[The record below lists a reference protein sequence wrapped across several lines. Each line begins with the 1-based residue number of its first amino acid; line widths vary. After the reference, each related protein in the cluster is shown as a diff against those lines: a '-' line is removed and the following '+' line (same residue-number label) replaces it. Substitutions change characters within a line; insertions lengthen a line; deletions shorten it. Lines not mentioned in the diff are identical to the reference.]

1 MRRLLNIALLA
12 ATALAVA
19 APTNAGAATPTSIG
33 AYPALYPAFSPKV
46 TDYVSRCQ
54 HGRPLLLAVH
64 APKRTKVRIDGKPG
78 PRKQRLDLGAGQAT
92 RVKIGTR
99 TYHVRCIPRSFPKW
113 TSERTGKTQARW
125 YIVTPAEGGKGAHFV
140 AIYDSNGVP
149 IWWAHPPYDPMD
161 AKLLPNGNIAWSRFT
176 GTPYATFS
184 VPYEE
189 HRLNGKLV
197 RKIAAVGIQT
207 DSHELQMLPNGNYL
221 LGGYVPRDGVDLSPY
236 GGPSNAAVTDAEVQE
251 VTPEGKL
258 VWSWNSKDH
267 VALDEGKPFMRAAL
281 QQPGKTPDGR
291 PAYDIVHLN
300 AIEPA
305 GDSVLISLRHTDAV
319 YKVSRATGEVIWKLG
334 GTHTDRSLTI
344 EGEPEGSLF
353 FGGQHDV
360 RLQPD
365 GTLTLHD
372 NRTATGLPPRAI
384 RLRVDESARTATKL
398 EEVSDPNLIL
408 SLCCGSAR
416 KLPGGN
422 WVMSWGFYGIVTET
436 TATGAPLFTLNFKSK
451 LFSYRAVPVLRG
463 GGLST
468 RRLRAG
474 MDAMYPR

>member
-1 MRRLLNIALLA
+1 
-12 ATALAVA
+12 
-19 APTNAGAATPTSIG
+19 
-33 AYPALYPAFSPKV
+33 
-46 TDYVSRCQ
+46 
-54 HGRPLLLAVH
+54 
-64 APKRTKVRIDGKPG
+64 
-78 PRKQRLDLGAGQAT
+78 
-92 RVKIGTR
+92 
-99 TYHVRCIPRSFPKW
+99 
-113 TSERTGKTQARW
+113 
-125 YIVTPAEGGKGAHFV
+125 
-140 AIYDSNGVP
+140 
-149 IWWAHPPYDPMD
+149 
-161 AKLLPNGNIAWSRFT
+161 
-176 GTPYATFS
+176 
-184 VPYEE
+184 
-189 HRLNGKLV
+189 V
-197 RKIAAVGIQT
+197 RKIAAVGIET

-221 LGGYVPRDGVDLSPY
+221 LGGYVLRDGVDLSPY
-236 GGPSNAAVTDAEVQE
+236 GGPSNATVTDAEVQE
-251 VTPEGKL
+251 VTPDGKL

-267 VALDEGKPFMRAAL
+267 VALEEGKPFIHAAL

-291 PAYDIVHLN
+291 PAFDIVHLN

-319 YKVSRATGEVIWKLG
+319 YKVSKATGEVIWKLG

-353 FGGQHDV
+353 FGGQHDI

-372 NRTATGLPPRAI
+372 NRTGSGLPPRGI
-384 RLRVDESARTATKL
+384 RLRIDEAARTATKL
-398 EEVSDPNLIL
+398 EEVSDPKLVL

-436 TATGAPLFTLNFKSK
+436 TPTGAPVFTLNFKSK
-451 LFSYRAVPVLRG
+451 LFSYRAVPVLAG